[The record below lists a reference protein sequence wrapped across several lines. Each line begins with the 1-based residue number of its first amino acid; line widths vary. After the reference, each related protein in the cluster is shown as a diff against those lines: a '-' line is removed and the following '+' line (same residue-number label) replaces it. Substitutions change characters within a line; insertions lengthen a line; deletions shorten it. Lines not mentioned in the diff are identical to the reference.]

1 MEHFH
6 RLLAFQDYRETGR
19 ARENQPDSYYDAFAE
34 AYALGEQNA
43 YNRPIHSD
51 GDSIQCKR
59 SAQEDDRR

>member
-6 RLLAFQDYRETGR
+6 RLLAFQDYKDTGR
-19 ARENQPDSYYDAFAE
+19 PRDKMPQAYLDAFAE

-51 GDSIQCKR
+51 GDLIQCKR

>member
-19 ARENQPDSYYDAFAE
+19 ARENQPDAYYEAFAE
-34 AYALGEQNA
+34 AYALGEKNS

-51 GDSIQCKR
+51 GDLIQCKR